1 MSEPSTQPAAS
12 VQSPNRG
19 GVAPAALFGDGT
31 APAKPKHPLY
41 FLNAPLDYALVGG
54 ISIVLFALFLGTN
67 NTDRTMTVIKTAA
80 KLAWVVNWPHF
91 AATSYRLYQSK
102 DNIRQYPLT
111 ALVIPWLVLA
121 AVFGSLAA
129 LTTIAPCF
137 VMIFLIWSPY
147 HFSGQT
153 VGVSLIYAR
162 RAGIMVGKLERF
174 ALSGFIFSTY
184 LTQTI
189 VAQVDPRKLDYYQI
203 EYTNL
208 GLPVWTAM
216 AAKVWMYL
224 CLTLLIV
231 CYLRWCV
238 LQRRLIPPIVLLPA
252 AAQYTWFV
260 LGAAVPAFNEFVP
273 FFHSLQYLL
282 IAWSMQLKE
291 KLDREHIAPSTDYVA
306 LESVRWGIL
315 NFCGGVFLF
324 WIFPYV
330 LTTFFGVREM
340 LALGVTA
347 AGVQI
352 HHFFV
357 DGVIWKLKRK
367 TVASPLMVNIS
378 ELLSAPNP
386 APSISVIP
394 GPALAVEQKA

>member
-1 MSEPSTQPAAS
+1 VGAGVFAAPPAPLAQSAVNPAS
-12 VQSPNRG
+12 PK
-19 GVAPAALFGDGT
+19 API
-31 APAKPKHPLY
+31 PLY
-41 FLNAPLDYALVGG
+41 FINAPLDYALVGLLS
-54 ISIVLFALFLGTN
+54 ILAFTILSLADKTERTTVIVLL
-67 NTDRTMTVIKTAA
+67 AA
-80 KLAWVVNWPHF
+80 KLAWVCNWPHF

-121 AVFGSLAA
+121 AVFASIASPG
-129 LTTIAPCF
+129 TIAPCF

-153 VGVSLIYAR
+153 VGVSMIYAR
-162 RAGIMVGKLERF
+162 RAGFFVGKPERF
-174 ALSGFIFSTY
+174 ALSGFVFATY

-189 VAQVDPRKLDYYQI
+189 RSQVDARTLDYYQI
-203 EYTNL
+203 PYTNL
-208 GLPVWTAM
+208 GLPPWTFIVSE
-216 AAKVWMYL
+216 VWMYL
-224 CLTLLIV
+224 CMLLLILLV
-231 CYLRWCV
+231 ARWCIQNKRI
-238 LQRRLIPPIVLLPA
+238 LPPIVLLPA

-260 LGAAVPAFNEFVP
+260 LGANVPAFNEFVP

-291 KLDREHIAPSTDYVA
+291 KLDREHIPPSTNYVVS
-306 LESVRWGIL
+306 ESVRWGLL

-324 WIFPYV
+324 WIFPYA
-330 LTTFFGVREM
+330 LNRFFGVNEM

-378 ELLSAPNP
+378 EMLTPAGGAPAVGLTAAPVLSM
-386 APSISVIP
+386 
-394 GPALAVEQKA
+394 EQKA